1 MAESDT
7 AVLPDD
13 EIISGSLN
21 GEEAAPER
29 PDPAQAVEDARR
41 QVDQERA
48 GRVAA
53 EARAVDAENR
63 ARTTVASAQ
72 ETTLEAQINGYD
84 SKVNEA
90 RAARR
95 AARDAG
101 DQDAEEAADVAIQ
114 DALADKKLAVRERD
128 WVKQK
133 REAEANEPPRDRQRI
148 QLTAPAQKWVDDHP
162 RFTTDQ
168 EYHAEAIA
176 ADMAWRAR
184 GRAVDTPEYFAF
196 VESRLAREFPDAATP
211 NNPRPAVTQTRRPA
225 SSTAASPARG
235 GDGGASRTTQLTEG
249 DIARALGVEVADLK
263 QAAAWN
269 DMKYDAYLKDQAEII
284 AAKRDGR
291 PTGLF
296 GGGDGATYR

>member
-7 AVLPDD
+7 SVLPDD
-13 EIISGSLN
+13 EVIQGSLN
-21 GEEAAPER
+21 GEDTQTAER
-29 PDPAQAVEDARR
+29 PDPTQAVEDARR
-41 QVDQERA
+41 QADQERA

-53 EARAVDAENR
+53 ENRANEAENR

-72 ETTLEAQINGYD
+72 ELTLDAQISGFD
-84 SKVNEA
+84 AKVNEA

-95 AARDAG
+95 AARDSG
-101 DQDAEEAADVAIQ
+101 DPDAEDVADAALQ
-114 DALADKKLAVRERD
+114 DALADKKLATLQRD
-128 WVKQK
+128 HFKSQ
-133 REAEANEPPRDRQRI
+133 REAEAKQPRQQNNQPQI
-148 QLTAPAQKWVDDHP
+148 SPAAKQWIDAHP
-162 RFTTDQ
+162 RFNTDQ
-168 EYHAEAIA
+168 EYHHEAIA
-176 ADMAWRAR
+176 AH
-184 GRAVDTPEYFAF
+184 GRWVAQGKQVDTPEYFAF
-196 VESRLAREFPDAATP
+196 VENRLAREFPDSAPTNQRQP
-211 NNPRPAVTQTRRPA
+211 VTQTRRPA